1 MMTLRDPSACSCRRA
16 RSHPP
21 VSAWRLI
28 SWAAAAREVP
38 AGMRSGAYS
47 YSPAADTRTIVHG
60 NGPLVMYSFA
70 GDHRDGCRGADIRA
84 GGDSEHR
91 RRGTGLRTGK
101 ETAVTE
107 PNATEADRQE
117 QEEDMTPS
125 APELADEATPP
136 GDEVPEADA
145 IEQQLSAVP
154 GGSTPYRTTTAEAD
168 EYDVLEQQSAV
179 PVDDE
184 DLRE

>member
-1 MMTLRDPSACSCRRA
+1 
-16 RSHPP
+16 
-21 VSAWRLI
+21 
-28 SWAAAAREVP
+28 
-38 AGMRSGAYS
+38 
-47 YSPAADTRTIVHG
+47 
-60 NGPLVMYSFA
+60 MYSFA

-91 RRGTGLRTGK
+91 RQGTGLRTGK

-145 IEQQLSAVP
+145 IEQQLAAVP
-154 GGSTPYRTTTAEAD
+154 GGSGGYRTTSVEAD

-179 PVDDE
+179 PVDDD
-184 DLRE
+184 DLRG